1 MKTVKKSFL
10 FFCCYIAGF
19 CYLTNQNLL
28 AQKPVDSLNY
38 YYNLTVHPKAS
49 DNLTEAFK
57 FYEKNKKIKLE
68 QKDTLGA
75 IQDLRFMASIQKKLG
90 FLYDS
95 EASIIEALRLI
106 NGVKNNQ
113 QIIETK
119 IGLYNHLGIIYREY
133 DDFDKSLEFYD
144 KALKIA
150 SKDTD
155 RITIQNNKANIYID
169 QKKFDL
175 AIKELEQVYGHSL
188 RLNDKEQIARALNN
202 LGAAQSYLDIPEA
215 LTNMDNA
222 LKLRKDINDLVGMYS
237 SYKHLTEYYIRNNNK
252 SKAQYYAN
260 KAYVIAKTINSP
272 YLYKRCAITYCGFRQ
287 KPKSYRIQKLV
298 GQSFTGKTAGRKQ
311 ICLNEV

>member
-1 MKTVKKSFL
+1 MKTVKKSVL

-49 DNLTEAFK
+49 DDLTNAFK
-57 FYEKNKKIKLE
+57 FYEKQKKLKLD
-68 QKDTLGA
+68 QKDTLAA
-75 IQDLRFMASIQKKLG
+75 IQNLRFMASIQKKLG

-106 NGVKNNQ
+106 NTVKNNQ

-133 DDFDKSLEFYD
+133 DDFDKALEFYN

-150 SKDTD
+150 SKDAD

-175 AIKELEQVYGHSL
+175 AIKELKQVYDHSL
-188 RLNDKEQIARALNN
+188 RLNDTEQIAGALNN
-202 LGAAQSYLDIPEA
+202 LGAAQSYLDVPEA

-237 SYKHLTEYYIRNNNK
+237 SYKHLTEHYIRNNNK

-260 KAYVIAKTINSP
+260 KASRN
-272 YLYKRCAITYCGFRQ
+272 R
-287 KPKSYRIQKLV
+287 
-298 GQSFTGKTAGRKQ
+298 
-311 ICLNEV
+311 